1 MTAAGRISAG
11 AIPVRVVSG
20 GQTGVDRA
28 ALSAARS
35 LGIPYGG
42 WVPKGRIT
50 EAGPLEPS
58 FEGMEEMPTKD
69 YLKRTERNVVDSE
82 ATVVLCHGEPEG
94 GTRRTVGFAEKHGR
108 RCLVI
113 DLDGDR
119 TAAHAALLG
128 LMLRDCYEG
137 RINFAGPRESKRP
150 GIGAEAEAFLSGV
163 FAAYLSELKRQ
174 IADMDSGMGGSGR
187 SAMRDIPLDLE
198 GEGDV

>member
-1 MTAAGRISAG
+1 MNRKYVNATEVPIT
-11 AIPVRVVSG
+11 VVSG

-35 LGIPYGG
+35 LCIPYGG
-42 WVPKGRIT
+42 WLPKGRIT

-58 FEGMEEMPTKD
+58 FEGMKEMPTKD

-119 TAAHAALLG
+119 AAAQAALLG
-128 LMLRDCYEG
+128 LMLRDCCEG

-150 GIGAEAEAFLSGV
+150 GVGAEAEAFLSEV
-163 FAAYLSELKRQ
+163 FTAYLSELRRQ
-174 IADMDSGMGGSGR
+174 IADMDSGMAGAVR
-187 SAMRDIPLDLE
+187 SAMRGIPIDLE